1 MKRLADRFAVAVSR
15 CCSLGELRAEL
26 DRACFELGFTYFA
39 LLHHAALGA
48 TRSSLIRLEN
58 YPQGWVDQLEAEADI
73 VDDPVH
79 CACRRTS
86 TGFAWRSLAELGT
99 IAPAARQRLAAS
111 RDHGLGEGFTI
122 PVHVPGE
129 PAGSCSF
136 AAAGDAPL
144 PYQRLQTAEFVGRLA
159 FEMARLLIGSA
170 AATVRP
176 HLSPRERQCLKL
188 VACGKTDWEVSV
200 ILGISVETARQYLK
214 QARQAYDV
222 VSRTQ
227 LVVLGLR
234 DDWLSYD
241 DALPTLVPP
250 AARSS
255 ST

>member
-1 MKRLADRFAVAVSR
+1 MKRLADRFAAAVSR
-15 CCSLGELRAEL
+15 CCSLEDLRLQL
-26 DRACFELGFTYFA
+26 DGACSELGFTYFA
-39 LLHHAALGA
+39 LLHHAALGHSRA
-48 TRSSLIRLEN
+48 SLIRLHN
-58 YPQGWVDQLEAEADI
+58 YPQGWVNQLEAEAGLI
-73 VDDPVH
+73 DDPVH

-86 TGFAWRSLAELGT
+86 TGFAWQGLAELGT
-99 IAPAARQRLAAS
+99 IAPSAKQRFIAS

-144 PYQRLQTAEFVGRLA
+144 PYERLQSAELVGRLA
-159 FEMARLLIGSA
+159 FEMARSLSGTGA
-170 AATVRP
+170 NPDRP
-176 HLSPRERQCLKL
+176 YLSPRERQCLKL

-214 QARQAYDV
+214 QARQSYDV

-234 DDWLSYD
+234 DDWLSFD
-241 DALPTLVPP
+241 DALPALVPP
-250 AARSS
+250 VAGSS

>member
-1 MKRLADRFAVAVSR
+1 MKRLSDRFAAAVSR
-15 CCSLGELRAEL
+15 CCSLEDLGIEL
-26 DRACFELGFTYFA
+26 DRACSELGFTYFA
-39 LLHHAALGA
+39 LLHHAALGG
-48 TRSSLIRLEN
+48 TRSALVRLHN
-58 YPQGWVDQLEAEADI
+58 YPQNWVDQLEAEATL

-86 TGFAWRSLAELGT
+86 TGFAWDALAELGT
-99 IAPAARQRLAAS
+99 IAPAAKQRLIAS
-111 RDHGLGEGFTI
+111 RDYGLGDGFTV

-136 AAAGDAPL
+136 ASARDEPL
-144 PYQRLQTAEFVGRLA
+144 PYERLHSAELIGRLA
-159 FEMARLLIGSA
+159 FEMARTLSGA
-170 AATVRP
+170 GATPDRP

-234 DDWLSYD
+234 DDWLSFD
-241 DALPTLVPP
+241 DALPVLAPP
-250 AARSS
+250 LRPPSS
-255 ST
+255 S